1 MKASVGEEEKL
12 QIFAPTQKVDEEIN
26 IGGNL
31 GTEIG
36 FGASRYVAVA
46 DTNVTSKRGSQ
57 QALAVLNGAI
67 EAVNGQL
74 TDLCVLENHMSPVI
88 NCRGNTDGGASLGGC
103 VVDPAAARDAAELTK
118 QQMLA
123 QARQLPPLVLSLVR
137 KWVHER

>member
-1 MKASVGEEEKL
+1 MSRLCEARSITLHAQKGDRLQDVDANITDQRSDVKASVGEEEKL

-31 GTEIG
+31 GTEMG

-88 NCRGNTDGGASLGGC
+88 NCRRGS
-103 VVDPAAARDAAELTK
+103 
-118 QQMLA
+118 
-123 QARQLPPLVLSLVR
+123 
-137 KWVHER
+137 